1 MLLLFPILQDSRDS
15 DDTQPRIKRSR
26 LSVKCE
32 KDEAQES
39 TNDKFHFSMSEL
51 KVGTSLSVPKLP
63 LSGAVCASTSDGKV
77 TLSIVNQPEQQHRA
91 RYQTE
96 GSRGAVKDR
105 SGQGFPSVKVSFAE
119 LFFFK

>member
-1 MLLLFPILQDSRDS
+1 LNANTFCSQQDTNDS
-15 DDTQPRIKRSR
+15 EDTQPRLKRSR

-32 KDEAQES
+32 QDEELTS
-39 TNDKFHFSMSEL
+39 NKFGFSASLREL
-51 KVGTSLSVPKLP
+51 KAGTTPSVTRLP
-63 LSGAVCASTSDGKV
+63 LAGAVCASTLDGSV

-105 SGQGFPSVKVSFAE
+105 SGQGFPTVKVS
-119 LFFFK
+119 